1 MIVPYFLRLICM
13 CLAAFFV
20 IHTAVGLMVA
30 WMAPAAVK
38 TAQRMRARRGA
49 EFLLVLRLL
58 PPIIALTLVA
68 GICIPSYLVL
78 EQDAGAEEVGL
89 NCLGAAVLAASL
101 WSVSIARSLRA
112 TTRSL
117 RHARDW
123 QQGASRSILPGA
135 RQPVWI
141 VEGPAPLLALAG
153 VFRPQVV
160 ISRVAAQTLSTAQ
173 LRAALRH
180 EEAHRAAYDNLKRLL
195 LLLSPGL
202 LPGWQ
207 GFQVLE
213 RGWFRLTEWAADDD
227 AAGGKPRLSLSLAAA
242 LVRMARMGVIRVQEP
257 LSFAFLA
264 DGKDL
269 STRVDRLLQPA
280 ANAVPTASRKPLI
293 AATAL
298 LAVVVAAA
306 TFQPATL
313 ASAHWLLEYLI
324 R

>member
-1 MIVPYFLRLICM
+1 
-13 CLAAFFV
+13 
-20 IHTAVGLMVA
+20 MVA
-30 WMAPAAVK
+30 WIAPAAVSA
-38 TAQRMRARRGA
+38 AQRMRARRGA

-58 PPIIALTLVA
+58 PPMAALILVA
-68 GICIPSYLVL
+68 AICVPSYLLL

-101 WSVSIARSLRA
+101 WSVSIARSVRA
-112 TTRSL
+112 TMRSL

-141 VEGPAPLLALAG
+141 VDGPAPLLALAG
-153 VFRPQVV
+153 VLRPQVV
-160 ISRVAAQTLSTAQ
+160 ISRVAAETLSTGQ

-202 LPGWQ
+202 LPGWN
-207 GFQVLE
+207 GFQLLE

-227 AAGGKPRLSLSLAAA
+227 AVGGKPRLSLSLAAA

-257 LSFAFLA
+257 LAFAFLA

-280 ANAVPTASRKPLI
+280 VAAPASSRRPLI
-293 AATAL
+293 VVTAV